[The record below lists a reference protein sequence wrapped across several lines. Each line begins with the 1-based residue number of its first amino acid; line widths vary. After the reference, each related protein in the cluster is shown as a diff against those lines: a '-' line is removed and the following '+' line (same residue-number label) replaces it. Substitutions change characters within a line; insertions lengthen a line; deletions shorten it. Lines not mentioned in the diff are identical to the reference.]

1 MKALVIYDDTGRIWS
16 IIYGEE
22 TAPQGLQ
29 CMWVDI
35 PDGATLERI
44 NVTDDTN
51 PKPVFTHLPESDI
64 GRLQQQVKELE
75 EGQKVQDDNS
85 TMTTVE
91 FTMLLA
97 EMQNNADMAVAELT
111 MAMASLIP
119 EGGNADV

>member
-1 MKALVIYDDTGRIWS
+1 MRALVIYDSTGRIWS
-16 IIYGEE
+16 IIYGEDSV
-22 TAPQGLQ
+22 PQGLQ

-44 NVTDDTN
+44 DVTDAAN
-51 PKPVFTHLPESDI
+51 PQPVYNHPPESDI
-64 GRLQQQVKELE
+64 GRLQKQVKELE